1 MASTPPSHA
10 PPPTQEP
17 IEPTGA
23 PDPATDDPPWSTWT
37 APAAVLLG
45 LTLGV
50 FGGLVVAILGQT
62 GGSSLNHP
70 TPAVNIIADVVFD
83 LAFVASALYFASMHG
98 RPRPADFGFRP
109 VSLRLGVASV
119 ALAGVGYYGVTAIYA
134 SLFSL
139 HGKDKLP
146 SELGA
151 NKSTVALVAAG
162 IFVCAIAPMAEEFF
176 FRGFLFTVLKRW
188 GGPWV
193 AAVITGILFGLA
205 HTGSAS
211 AEYLIPLAF
220 LGFVLC
226 MIRWRTGSLYPCM
239 ALHALNNSLA
249 LGVNQLHWSI
259 LGIIGLMAASLA
271 VIAAVTGPFA
281 RASRNALAATAASG

>member
-1 MASTPPSHA
+1 MASTPPSQA
-10 PPPTQEP
+10 PPPTEEP
-17 IEPTGA
+17 IEPDGA
-23 PDPATDDPPWSTWT
+23 PGPATDDPLWPTWT
-37 APAAVLLG
+37 APAAVVLG
-45 LTLGV
+45 LALGV

-119 ALAGVGYYGVTAIYA
+119 VLAGVGYYAVTAIYA

-151 NKSTVALVAAG
+151 NKSTVALVAAA
-162 IFVCAIAPMAEEFF
+162 IFVCAIAPVAEEFF

-188 GGPWV
+188 RGPWIS
-193 AAVITGILFGLA
+193 AVITGLLFGLA
-205 HTGSAS
+205 HSGSA
-211 AEYLIPLAF
+211 AAQYLIPLGF

-226 MIRWRTGSLYPCM
+226 LIRWRTGSLYPSM

-249 LGVNQLHWSI
+249 LGVNQLHWSV

-271 VIAAVTGPFA
+271 VIAAVTGPL
-281 RASRNALAATAASG
+281 ASRSGNTLKARAASG